1 MPKDRA
7 EGRKG
12 KAKGANAQ
20 AGGFQPSPE
29 MSLASASRLA
39 VWKWWLDVFKAMLR
53 LFGYS
58 DWLVEGEGD
67 CQLISFAAGHEIT
80 EPSSVSN
87 PSASE
92 RNLLVTAGMRKPAVA
107 FLTTGEATGYAAKL
121 SDDEVAIVAAMNRL
135 HTASTRATLTAMKA
149 KLAPWL
155 KPKHYGDD
163 GYAILSALGVLK
175 GRVCPE

>member
-1 MPKDRA
+1 MVKDRGEA
-7 EGRKG
+7 RKG

-20 AGGFQPSPE
+20 AGGFQPSSQ
-29 MSLASASRLA
+29 MSLTSTSRLA

-58 DWLVEGEGD
+58 DWIVEGEGD
-67 CQLISFAAGHEIT
+67 CELLSFAAGHEIT
-80 EPSSVSN
+80 EPSSVSK

-92 RNLLVTAGMRKPAVA
+92 RINLVTAGMRKPAVA
-107 FLTTGEATGYAAKL
+107 FLTTGEATGYAARL
-121 SDDEVAIVAAMNRL
+121 SEDEIAVVAAMNRL
-135 HTASTRATLTAMKA
+135 HTASPRATLTAMKA
-149 KLAPWL
+149 HLAPWL
-155 KPKHYGDD
+155 KPKHYGKD